1 MRGRAGELGGSAAE
15 DFGVA
20 DTDGV
25 IGCDYC
31 RNPAA
36 RLIDGLASDPARM
49 TLLLECPRCG
59 QYYGCCGVEPHYRPS
74 LTPAE
79 AAECFPDAFHS
90 GRPKPDAE
98 PSAAADGGA

>member
-1 MRGRAGELGGSAAE
+1 
-15 DFGVA
+15 VA

-31 RNPAA
+31 RDPAA
-36 RLIDGLASDPARM
+36 QLHDGLASDPAWM

-59 QYYGCCGVEPHYRPS
+59 QYYGYCGVEPHYRPP

-79 AAECFPDAFHS
+79 AAECFPDAFRY
-90 GRPKPDAE
+90 GRPMQYNAE
-98 PSAAADGGA
+98 PLSWPADLNPNENP